1 MSAPLL
7 AFESVTFGYRRAKPA
22 VFRDVSF
29 GLHPGGITAIV
40 GPNGVGKT
48 TLLYV
53 ALGWLAAWSGA
64 VTLDERSLRGYTH
77 GELGR
82 TMALIPQSEHT
93 PFDYTVLEYVLLG
106 RAPIF
111 RRWQCRRMATMRL
124 RCKRWT
130 K

>member
-64 VTLDERSLRGYTH
+64 VTLDERSLRGYAR